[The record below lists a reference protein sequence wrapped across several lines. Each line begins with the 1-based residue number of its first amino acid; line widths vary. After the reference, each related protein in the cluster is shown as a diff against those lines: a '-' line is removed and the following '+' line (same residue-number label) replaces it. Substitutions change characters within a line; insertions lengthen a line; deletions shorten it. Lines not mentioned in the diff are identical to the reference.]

1 MKKIL
6 YFSAAWCGPCQTLSP
21 IMESLSGQINYEK
34 IDVDNNQDLSIQY
47 GVRNIPTLV
56 LVENGEAVSRL
67 TGVQSISWR
76 VMKENRDGLQSLKMN
91 KKLLML
97 EN

>member
-6 YFSAAWCGPCQTLSP
+6 YFSAAWCGPCKMLGP

-47 GVRNIPTLV
+47 GVRNVPTLV
-56 LVENGEAVSRL
+56 LVENEETVGRL
-67 TGVQSISWR
+67 VGIQS
-76 VMKENRDGLQSLKMN
+76 KEQILEFYNR
-91 KKLLML
+91 
-97 EN
+97 

>member
-6 YFSAAWCGPCQTLSP
+6 YFSAAWCGPCKMLGP

-56 LVENGEAVSRL
+56 LVENGEAVGRL
-67 TGVQSISWR
+67 TGLQQKDTIL
-76 VMKENRDGLQSLKMN
+76 EFYNR
-91 KKLLML
+91 
-97 EN
+97 

>member
-6 YFSAAWCGPCQTLSP
+6 YFSAAWCGPCKMLGP

-56 LVENGEAVSRL
+56 LVENGEAVGRL
-67 TGVQSISWR
+67 VGVQS
-76 VMKENRDGLQSLKMN
+76 KEAILEFYNR
-91 KKLLML
+91 
-97 EN
+97 

>member
-6 YFSAAWCGPCQTLSP
+6 YFSAAWCGPCKMLGP

-56 LVENGEAVSRL
+56 LVENEEAVGRL
-67 TGVQSISWR
+67 VGVQS
-76 VMKENRDGLQSLKMN
+76 KEAILEFYNR
-91 KKLLML
+91 
-97 EN
+97 

>member
-1 MKKIL
+1 MKQIL
-6 YFSAAWCGPCQTLSP
+6 YFSAAWCGPCKQLGP

-56 LVENGEAVSRL
+56 LVENGEAVRKL
-67 TGVQSISWR
+67 TGLQQ
-76 VMKENRDGLQSLKMN
+76 KEAILEFYNR
-91 KKLLML
+91 
-97 EN
+97 

>member
-6 YFSAAWCGPCQTLSP
+6 YFSAAWCGPCKMLGP

-56 LVENGEAVSRL
+56 LVENGEAVGRL
-67 TGVQSISWR
+67 TG
-76 VMKENRDGLQSLKMN
+76 LQTKDQILN
-91 KKLLML
+91 FY
-97 EN
+97 NG

>member
-67 TGVQSISWR
+67 TGVQS
-76 VMKENRDGLQSLKMN
+76 KESILNFYN
-91 KKLLML
+91 K
-97 EN
+97 

>member
-6 YFSAAWCGPCQTLSP
+6 YFSAAWCGSCKMLGP

-47 GVRNIPTLV
+47 GVRNVPTLV
-56 LVENGEAVSRL
+56 LVENEEAVGRL
-67 TGVQSISWR
+67 VGVQS
-76 VMKENRDGLQSLKMN
+76 KEAILEFYNR
-91 KKLLML
+91 
-97 EN
+97 

>member
-6 YFSAAWCGPCQTLSP
+6 YFSATWCGPCKMLGP

-56 LVENGEAVSRL
+56 LVENGEAVRRL
-67 TGVQSISWR
+67 TGLQQKDQIL
-76 VMKENRDGLQSLKMN
+76 EFYNR
-91 KKLLML
+91 
-97 EN
+97 

>member
-6 YFSAAWCGPCQTLSP
+6 YFTGTWCQPCQILGP

-56 LVENGEAVSRL
+56 LVENGEAVRKL
-67 TGVQSISWR
+67 TGLQQ
-76 VMKENRDGLQSLKMN
+76 KEAILEFYNR
-91 KKLLML
+91 
-97 EN
+97 

>member
-6 YFSAAWCGPCQTLSP
+6 YFSAAWCGPCRMLGP
-21 IMESLSGQINYEK
+21 IMEFLAGEINYEK

-56 LVENGEAVSRL
+56 LVENGEAVGRL
-67 TGVQSISWR
+67 TGLQQKDQIL
-76 VMKENRDGLQSLKMN
+76 EFYNR
-91 KKLLML
+91 
-97 EN
+97 

>member
-6 YFSAAWCGPCQTLSP
+6 YFSAAWCGPCKMLGP

-47 GVRNIPTLV
+47 GVRNVPTLV
-56 LVENGEAVSRL
+56 LVENGEAVGRL
-67 TGVQSISWR
+67 VGVQSKDAIL
-76 VMKENRDGLQSLKMN
+76 EFYNR
-91 KKLLML
+91 
-97 EN
+97 